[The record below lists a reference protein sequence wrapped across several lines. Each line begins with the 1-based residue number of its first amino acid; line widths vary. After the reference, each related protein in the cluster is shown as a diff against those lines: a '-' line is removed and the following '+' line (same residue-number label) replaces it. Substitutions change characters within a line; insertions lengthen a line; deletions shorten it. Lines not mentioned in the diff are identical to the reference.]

1 MSSNHFI
8 KYRYNISLH
17 NLIESQSILEVP
29 LIDLTPPSDIQNPL
43 LAKRTTTAATVAY
56 YLS

>member
-8 KYRYNISLH
+8 QYRYNISLH
-17 NLIESQSILEVP
+17 NLIEPQSILEVP
-29 LIDLTPPSDIQNPL
+29 LIDLTPPSDVHNPL
-43 LAKRTTTAATVAY
+43 LAKRTTTATTVAY